1 MNILHVY
8 KDYYPPVKGGIEN
21 HINLLANGLKAEGV
35 DVQVLVS
42 NTKNESQN
50 EQINGIKVAKAP
62 QLGRFYSAPITPT
75 FNFYLRS
82 LGKTADIIHF
92 HHPNPTADF
101 SYLFTNLNKPLVV
114 TYHSDIIR
122 QDKLGLL
129 YSPFRKIFLDKADRI
144 IATSPNYIK
153 TSNVLKRFEHKCTV
167 IPLGVKLERFNSD
180 ADISKAI
187 SIRKAY
193 RNQPI
198 ILFVG
203 CFRYYKGLN
212 FLVSA
217 MDRVQAQLIL
227 IGSGPEQTRLRAL
240 VTRKN
245 LHAKIH
251 FLGELPDEEVN
262 AYYKACD
269 VFVLPSHL
277 RSEAFGIVQLEAMCC
292 KKPVISTEL
301 GTGTTY
307 VNVHNETGIVIKP
320 NDVEALASAIQYL
333 IDHPEIRTEFG
344 LHGYQ
349 RVTEHFSADRM
360 VTDTIRLYEGL
371 YETKSSE
378 KHIIKRESA
387 PTNEKIKVLRIISRM
402 NIGGPSIHVK
412 NLTEGLPQSKY
423 QTKLITG
430 SVSPSEGDMSYI
442 AKLGNKVRINI
453 PELQREINPFK
464 DLFTLF
470 KVVKFIHQF
479 KPDIVDSHTSKA
491 GAISRLA
498 VFFYNLFSGSNII
511 IVHTFHGHVLDG
523 YFSTFKAKTF
533 QFFERVLAK
542 MTNRI
547 IAISE
552 SQKWELTTI
561 YKIDNP
567 DKIDTIKL
575 GFDLSP
581 FLMCSRQR
589 GTLRQRL
596 GLSENTILI
605 GIVGRLAPI
614 KNHRMFLDAG
624 KRLID
629 RREEKNIKL
638 VLVGDGEERR
648 FLENYAREIGI
659 GEFTVFY
666 GWERDVPMIYA
677 DIDILALTSLNEGTP
692 VSVIE
697 ALAASVPVVTTGV
710 GGIKDLLGS
719 YEVRQPVH
727 AAFKLCE
734 RGILCP
740 KDNADVFAD
749 ALTYVVESGYLTDC
763 RRFANARDYVVRNYA
778 IDRLIHDVDVFYD
791 KLIRSRKTRQL
802 RRSALSSN

>member
-1 MNILHVY
+1 MKVLNVY
-8 KDYYPPVKGGIEN
+8 KDFYPPVKGGIEC
-21 HINLLANGLKAEGV
+21 HLNLLANGLRDRGV
-35 DVQVLVS
+35 AVDVLVS
-42 NTKNESQN
+42 NNSHRFETETLNR
-50 EQINGIKVAKAP
+50 INVFKAP

-75 FNFYLRS
+75 FHYYLRR
-82 LGKTADIIHF
+82 LGNDADIIHF

-101 SYLFTNLNKPLVV
+101 SYLFTNLNKKLVV

-122 QDKLGLL
+122 QDKLGML
-129 YSPFRKIFLDKADRI
+129 YSPFRTIFLNKADKI

-153 TSNVLKRFEHKCTV
+153 TSKVLQQFAHKCTV
-167 IPLGVKLERFNSD
+167 IPLGVDIERFTSNPEL
-180 ADISKAI
+180 SKINA
-187 SIRKAY
+187 IRKRY
-193 RNQPI
+193 HDQPI

-203 CFRYYKGLN
+203 CFRYYKGLH

-217 MDRVQAQLIL
+217 MERIPATLIL
-227 IGSGPEQTRLRAL
+227 VGAGPEEARLRCL
-240 VTRKN
+240 VKQKQ
-245 LHAKIH
+245 LYGKVH
-251 FLGELPDEEVN
+251 FLGELSDEAVN
-262 AYYKACD
+262 TYYKACD
-269 VFVLPSHL
+269 VFVLPSNL

-307 VNVHNETGIVIKP
+307 VNIHNETGIVVKP

-371 YETKSSE
+371 YETNSSK
-378 KHIIKRESA
+378 KHTIKRESA
-387 PTNEKIKVLRIISRM
+387 PANEKIKVLRIISRM

-464 DLFTLF
+464 DLLTLF

-491 GAISRLA
+491 GAVSRLA

-552 SQKWELTTI
+552 SQKWELTTT

-589 GTLRQRL
+589 GTLRRRL

-648 FLENYAREIGI
+648 FLENYACDIGI
-659 GEFTVFY
+659 GEFTVFC

-719 YEVRQPVH
+719 YEVRQPAH

-749 ALTYVVESGYLTDC
+749 ALAYVVESGYLADC
-763 RRFANARDYVVRNYA
+763 RRFANARDYVIQNYA
-778 IDRLIHDVDVFYD
+778 IDRLVHDVDVFYD

-802 RRSALSSN
+802 RRSALSIN